1 MNVETFK
8 IDIEVAMSF
17 LTCKVNYLKSIGVHG
32 IGDMNALKLIIEFGM
47 LCFYLCACNIIWDYG
62 CHG

>member
-17 LTCKVNYLKSIGVHG
+17 LTCKVNCFKSTGVNG
-32 IGDMNALKLIIEFGM
+32 IGDMNALKLIIDFGM
-47 LCFYLCACNIIWDYG
+47 
-62 CHG
+62 